1 MRNKNEPLLP
11 RKAYF
16 IHFHKIRQ
24 MRKNGEAPYAN
35 LGYKQFSKLLREEW
49 KNIDKEELKHLN
61 ELADQDKE
69 RYLREF

>member
-1 MRNKNEPLLP
+1 
-11 RKAYF
+11 
-16 IHFHKIRQ
+16 